1 MPLTVATLYSARGD
15 TSNTGTYVSTPFQPS
30 AGNLLLAWVS
40 NSKTSAPDT
49 PAISDSRFT
58 WTRITSKNAGSLHIL
73 HVFRAMAGTGGTSPN
88 MGGATVGF
96 PANQTGCAFGFLEIS
111 GVPSSSDGSSSIIQY
126 ASNTFG
132 SVVTTSTTTLSALSR
147 SSNSVFSGLSLGVNS
162 NPTKETAYTGA
173 ATHPGYNTPA
183 SRLGMSWLN
192 SADTEVTPSWSWTG
206 NYTPAE
212 IALEVFSYGASRRV
226 TTGLGTV
233 GFPGDFDDFNRA
245 DGNLTSPWVMPVG
258 LVAEGL
264 KIVSNECQKISP
276 TTDVDTGMYYSGG
289 ACAGSKSEQY
299 SKFQFVSGGDT
310 GLFLRMTSTQ
320 AYHVRFDGAGAR
332 VQSHHDGGWYNE
344 TSMGS
349 WSGFAGLTAG
359 DVVMAAV
366 TGTTGAA
373 TFTLYRNGSCL
384 GTRICPTVL
393 VNGYPGLGMWSTD
406 TPIIDNWAGG
416 PISVGGLKWWRTAV
430 EAISSVVRTIPLVRA
445 VIPATQRIAEYIRRY
460 SLIRTVSPVVTR
472 LANYKKTVSFTR
484 ALQYL
489 AGRSRVLSRNS
500 SITRSLVDAV
510 VYSRSL
516 IRRVGLV
523 NARLFAISRLRWLKN
538 TVTTIRPI
546 SFVVKR
552 LANYRK
558 SIAVARSLLYRA
570 GRTAV
575 FGRTAAITRVL
586 TSTVRYSRWLI
597 RRLSVV
603 SSRLFTIS
611 RLRWLKN
618 VVSTIRSASS
628 SVRRLVNYKKTV
640 SVARSLLSRAGRAA
654 VFARTITIVR
664 SLRSVVEREW
674 DLFVRRVAVQRPT
687 TFVVKRIAQLI
698 RRVSLVSSRLLAVG
712 RSVSGQLTLRSVAT
726 MRTMV
731 VSVKRI
737 ATYKKTISAI
747 RSVSYSLRA
756 FSTRTRRVSTIRQV
770 YPVVARLRNLVRR
783 ATNTRS
789 LLFSIKRLVWY
800 IRRIPFIRPVSFAV
814 KRISQIGRRISTV
827 ARSTFGVIRAIAGGL
842 TTRTVSTIVKTS
854 DSVRR
859 SIWFIRRAILWG
871 TLSARIS
878 YSRWLKRL
886 VERIGVEVFSIGR
899 SASYIRRVS
908 VTIRNNFVVATVITT
923 ILRIWK
929 AISSSYSN
937 ISVSSS
943 SSKKTEVSSNS
954 RQKERVS

>member
-15 TSNTGTYVSTPFQPS
+15 SSNAATYVAPRFTPTI
-30 AGNLLLAWVS
+30 GCLLLGWVA

-58 WTRITSKNAGSLHIL
+58 WTRIASKNAGSLQIL
-73 HVFRAMAGTGGTSPN
+73 HVFRAMAGTGGTTPAQ
-88 MGGATVGF
+88 GGATIGF
-96 PANQTGCAFGFLEIS
+96 PASQTGCAWGFLEIS

-212 IALEVFSYGASRRV
+212 IALEVFSYGVSRNVV
-226 TTGLGTV
+226 TSNGTLG
-233 GFPGDFDDFNRA
+233 FQGDFDNFNRA
-245 DGNLTSPWVMPVG
+245 DGNLTTPWSWIVG
-258 LVAEGL
+258 GEGL
-264 KIVSNECQKISP
+264 KVVSNQCQKITPAVEDSSS
-276 TTDVDTGMYYSGG
+276 MSYLGG
-289 ACAGSKSEQY
+289 YCAGSISEQF
-299 SKFQFVSGGDT
+299 SQFSFIDGTNISVLLRSTATQMYKVDLADYDTVYLRRYTEIDGWTDDPVSLSGSTAVPGDI
-310 GLFLRMTSTQ
+310 F
-320 AYHVRFDGAGAR
+320 R
-332 VQSHHDGGWYNE
+332 VE
-344 TSMGS
+344 
-349 WSGFAGLTAG
+349 
-359 DVVMAAV
+359 V
-366 TGTTGAA
+366 TGTTSSA
-373 TFTLYRNGSCL
+373 TFSVYLNGSPW
-384 GTRICPTVL
+384 GTI
-393 VNGYPGLGMWSTD
+393 VNGSQALIGGYPGMMLYGGNS
-406 TPIIDNWAGG
+406 IVDNWAGG
-416 PISVGGLKWWRTAV
+416 PLSSGRIRWFKRAV
-430 EAISSVVRTIPLVRA
+430 EAASSVVRTIPLIRA
-445 VIPATQRIAEYIRRY
+445 VIPATQRIVEYIRRY

-726 MRTMV
+726 IRAISL
-731 VSVKRI
+731 SVKRI
-737 ATYKKTISAI
+737 ATYKKTIGITRALLFTVGRWRVSI
-747 RSVSYSLRA
+747 RTIA
-756 FSTRTRRVSTIRQV
+756 TTRTLLGS
-770 YPVVARLRNLVRR
+770 AKRLSWRIRNLVNAR
-783 ATNTRS
+783 TRV
-789 LLFSIKRLVWY
+789 FAVKRISWY
-800 IRRIPFIRPVSFAV
+800 KRPITFGRITTPTV
-814 KRISQIGRRISTV
+814 KRISQIGRRVSTSTRATFRLIWHV
-827 ARSTFGVIRAIAGGL
+827 AGAL
-842 TTRTVSTIVKTS
+842 TTRTLATVGRVSDNVTRITW
-854 DSVRR
+854 R
-859 SIWFIRRAILWG
+859 IRRA
-871 TLSARIS
+871 TLTRASSGRVI
-878 YSRWLKRL
+878 YSRWLKRVL
-886 VERIGVEVFSIGR
+886 SRSGVNAFAVGR
-899 SASYIRRVS
+899 SVWYIRRA
-908 VTIRNNFVVATVITT
+908 VTAIRNNFVISTMITSV
-923 ILRIWK
+923 LRIWK
-929 AISSSYSN
+929 AVSSSYPNASASSSSTKK
-937 ISVSSS
+937 IEVSSS
-943 SSKKTEVSSNS
+943 S